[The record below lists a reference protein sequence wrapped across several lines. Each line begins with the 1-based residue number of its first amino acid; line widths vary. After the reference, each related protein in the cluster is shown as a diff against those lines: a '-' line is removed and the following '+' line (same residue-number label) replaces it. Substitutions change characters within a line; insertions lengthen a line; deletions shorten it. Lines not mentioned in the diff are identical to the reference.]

1 MHATSR
7 CVHMYSSSTFGMR
20 WTRGRKHQEA
30 FKVAEGSGEA
40 KEIQFPAPQGA
51 ACPLVPFSGLQLGPS
66 GGCWGLCSWEAAG
79 PLCQRGKLARLSQP
93 LLCLGH
99 LSHCRI
105 ICIWPGLCS
114 SCAQFVPLSGCA
126 CLVSPASSCGGEETS
141 KATGT
146 GQLISKK
153 LRGKKRFP
161 PLPGLLPKPSEA

>member
-7 CVHMYSSSTFGMR
+7 CVHMYSSSTFGMH
-20 WTRGRKHQEA
+20 WTREHKHQEA
-30 FKVAEGSGEA
+30 LQVGRRKRGGEGDSIPCSSWGSLS
-40 KEIQFPAPQGA
+40 
-51 ACPLVPFSGLQLGPS
+51 LVPFSGLQLGPS